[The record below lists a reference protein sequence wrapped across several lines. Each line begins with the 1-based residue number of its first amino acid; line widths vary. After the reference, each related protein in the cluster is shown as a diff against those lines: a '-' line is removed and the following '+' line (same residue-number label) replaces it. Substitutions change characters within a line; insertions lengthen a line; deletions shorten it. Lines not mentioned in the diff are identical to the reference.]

1 MQTGEVV
8 AHLRAVFCNK
18 VSLFLKEGEIE
29 LGTLW
34 RSFIVGFFFFLIPGA
49 ALWKQVA
56 QSHTEPMDFDFFPSS
71 LLPFSPRKAL
81 FSEQLKLFN

>member
-29 LGTLW
+29 PGTLW
-34 RSFIVGFFFFLIPGA
+34 RGFIVGFFFLLILGA
-49 ALWKQVA
+49 AL
-56 QSHTEPMDFDFFPSS
+56 
-71 LLPFSPRKAL
+71 
-81 FSEQLKLFN
+81 

>member
-1 MQTGEVV
+1 MTISPKTISVCRKMQTGEVI

-34 RSFIVGFFFFLIPGA
+34 RGFIVGFFFLLILGA
-49 ALWKQVA
+49 AL
-56 QSHTEPMDFDFFPSS
+56 
-71 LLPFSPRKAL
+71 
-81 FSEQLKLFN
+81 